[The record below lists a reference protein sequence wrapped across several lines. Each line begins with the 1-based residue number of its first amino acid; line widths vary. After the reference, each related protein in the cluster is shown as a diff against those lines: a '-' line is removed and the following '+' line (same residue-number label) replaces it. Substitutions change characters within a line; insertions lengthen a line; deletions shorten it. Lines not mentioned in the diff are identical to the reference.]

1 MRKVLRP
8 TKWVGVMG
16 ILGSLIGPAT
26 QLLDKVIED
35 KDQKAA
41 LAHEIATMAERHAQ
55 ELAKGQLEVNKVE
68 AAHHSI
74 FVSGWRPCIGWVC
87 ALGLLYN
94 TIISNILGIWVEVP
108 EIDTTLLVPVMMGML
123 GLGAMRSYEK
133 VQGVSRE
140 K

>member
-8 TKWVGVMG
+8 TKWVGVMS

-35 KDQKAA
+35 KDQKNA

-94 TIISNILGIWVEVP
+94 TILSNILGIWVEVP

>member
-1 MRKVLRP
+1 VS
-8 TKWVGVMG
+8 
-16 ILGSLIGPAT
+16 ILSSLIGPAT
-26 QLLDKVIED
+26 KLLDKVIED
-35 KDQKAA
+35 KDQKNA

-55 ELAKGQLEVNKVE
+55 ELAQGQLEVNKVE
-68 AAHHSI
+68 AAHKSL
-74 FVSGWRPCIGWVC
+74 FVAGWRPAIGWVC
-87 ALGLLYN
+87 ALGLFYN
-94 TIISNILGIWVEVP
+94 VILANIIGIWVDVP